1 MLFITLQQALF
12 KRLTEAGFGL
22 TVYDSSESLKKTP
35 AVVLFSP
42 TLTPLSDKTS
52 YYKEVQVKL
61 MVVSEEKRGKR
72 DTYEALGVITKA
84 MKAKLELADA
94 SVDVQKLSQIND
106 TTSQG
111 NGLQST
117 SLIYKFNITT
127 KEEL

>member
-1 MLFITLQQALF
+1 MLFITLQQSLY
-12 KRLTEAGFGL
+12 KRLTDAGL
-22 TVYDSSESLKKTP
+22 TVYDSSEALKKTP

-61 MVVSEEKRGKR
+61 MVVSDEKKGKR
-72 DTYEALGVITKA
+72 DTYELLGAITKA
-84 MKAKLELADA
+84 LQTKLEINDG
-94 SVDVQKLSQIND
+94 VIDVQKLSQIND
-106 TTSQG
+106 TISQG

-117 SLIYKFNITT
+117 SMIYKFNITT

>member
-12 KRLTEAGFGL
+12 KRLTEAGL

-72 DTYEALGVITKA
+72 DTYEALGTITKA

-106 TTSQG
+106 TLSQG

>member
-12 KRLTEAGFGL
+12 KRLNEAGL

-42 TLTPLSDKTS
+42 TLIPLSDKTS

-72 DTYEALGVITKA
+72 DTYEILDLISKAL
-84 MKAKLELADA
+84 KAKLELPDA

-106 TTSQG
+106 TISQG

-117 SLIYKFNITT
+117 SMIYKFNITT

>member
-12 KRLTEAGFGL
+12 KRLTEAGL

-84 MKAKLELADA
+84 MKAKLELLDA

-106 TTSQG
+106 TISQG

>member
-12 KRLTEAGFGL
+12 KRLTEAGL

-72 DTYEALGVITKA
+72 DTYEILGIISKAL
-84 MKAKLELADA
+84 KAKLELPDA
-94 SVDVQKLSQIND
+94 SVDVQKMSQIND
-106 TTSQG
+106 TVSQG

-117 SLIYKFNITT
+117 SITYKFNITT

>member
-12 KRLTEAGFGL
+12 KRLNEAGL

-42 TLTPLSDKTS
+42 TLIPLSDKTS

-61 MVVSEEKRGKR
+61 IVVSEEKRGKR
-72 DTYEALGVITKA
+72 DTYEILGIISKAL
-84 MKAKLELADA
+84 KAKLELPDA

-106 TTSQG
+106 TVSQG

>member
-12 KRLTEAGFGL
+12 KRLNEAGL

-72 DTYEALGVITKA
+72 DTYEILGIISKAL
-84 MKAKLELADA
+84 KAKLELPDA

-106 TTSQG
+106 TISQG

>member
-12 KRLTEAGFGL
+12 KRLTEAGL

-35 AVVLFSP
+35 AVVIFSP

-61 MVVSEEKRGKR
+61 MVVGEEKKGKR
-72 DTYEALGVITKA
+72 EVYQILGDITQSLKE
-84 MKAKLELADA
+84 KLELVDA
-94 SVDVQKLSQIND
+94 VVDHQKLSQIND
-106 TTSQG
+106 TVSQG
-111 NGLQST
+111 NGLHST
-117 SLIYKFNITT
+117 SLVYKFKITS

>member
-12 KRLTEAGFGL
+12 KRLTEAGL

>member
-12 KRLTEAGFGL
+12 KRLNEAGL

-42 TLTPLSDKTS
+42 TLIPLSDKTS

-72 DTYEALGVITKA
+72 DTYEILGIISKAL
-84 MKAKLELADA
+84 KAKLELPDA
-94 SVDVQKLSQIND
+94 SVDVQKMSQIND
-106 TTSQG
+106 TVSQG

>member
-12 KRLTEAGFGL
+12 KRLNEAGL

-42 TLTPLSDKTS
+42 TLIPLSDKTS

-72 DTYEALGVITKA
+72 DTYEILGIISKAL
-84 MKAKLELADA
+84 KAKLELPDA

-106 TTSQG
+106 TISQG

>member
-12 KRLTEAGFGL
+12 KRLNEAGL

-72 DTYEALGVITKA
+72 DTYEILGIISKAL
-84 MKAKLELADA
+84 KAKLELPDA

-106 TTSQG
+106 TVSQG

>member
-12 KRLTEAGFGL
+12 KRLTEAGL

-106 TTSQG
+106 TISQG

-117 SLIYKFNITT
+117 SITYKFNITT

>member
-12 KRLTEAGFGL
+12 KRLNEAGL

-42 TLTPLSDKTS
+42 TLIPLSDKTS

-72 DTYEALGVITKA
+72 DTYEILGIISKAL
-84 MKAKLELADA
+84 KAKLELPDA

-106 TTSQG
+106 TVSQG

>member
-12 KRLTEAGFGL
+12 KRLTEAGL

-72 DTYEALGVITKA
+72 DTYEILGIISKAL
-84 MKAKLELADA
+84 KAKLELPDA

-106 TTSQG
+106 TISQG

>member
-12 KRLTEAGFGL
+12 KRLTEAGL

-42 TLTPLSDKTS
+42 TLIPLSDKTS

-72 DTYEALGVITKA
+72 DTYEILGTITKA
-84 MKAKLELADA
+84 MKAKLELPDA

-106 TTSQG
+106 TISQG

-117 SLIYKFNITT
+117 SMIYKFNITT